1 MFKAVY
7 VDFDHLPRWQC
18 SGFGV
23 SSLHQ
28 SSCGCDNDLFQTEG
42 SRFLCWGKSIIV
54 LLQRHRA
61 ASLLVLSFSVYSLL
75 VHVLNVC
82 CACDC
87 NCYVEQLR
95 RRGSAAFAGKQGFI
109 TLRDLFRWGERY
121 RLAGEKE
128 GTFYDWDQ
136 HIADEGYLVLAGRV
150 RKQEECHVIQDVI
163 KRHIN
168 RTVDPQRLF
177 TCKL

>member
-1 MFKAVY
+1 MNTHRLEF
-7 VDFDHLPRWQC
+7 
-18 SGFGV
+18 
-23 SSLHQ
+23 SL
-28 SSCGCDNDLFQTEG
+28 SVFLEG
-42 SRFLCWGKSIIV
+42 SILVVVFLPSTHRHVDVITSCFKLKVQIFV
-54 LLQRHRA
+54 LRKVRCGFA
-61 ASLLVLSFSVYSLL
+61 AETWSCFTACDISFIYTSL
-75 VHVLNVC
+75 VHVLIDFR
-82 CACDC
+82 ACYC

-121 RLAGEKE
+121 RLAGERE

-168 RTVDPQRLF
+168 RTVDPQKLF